1 MRVQLLLV
9 NKFVVFSVPI
19 EYLKLNTFFL
29 NYEKNIIII
38 IIACIFGK
46 WKRINGYL
54 HGVTGSLVLKDK
66 IE

>member
-1 MRVQLLLV
+1 VDACSIII
-9 NKFVVFSVPI
+9 VVFSVPI